1 LEYNS
6 WSCQYASQ
14 GHCGGTVVTA
24 PSTGKFALIA
34 SWNLK
39 IDTDEGQGT
48 SANWAVE
55 MRCGSELSANYG
67 WQGGSFEETRM
78 IASNLRSVSGIR
90 GDANPGAQTM
100 NIGGS
105 ESFIVDANEGDVFV
119 CEYKRTQF
127 KCGPAH
133 VSCFEAGGGKVW
145 VTDTHSGRTT
155 VMMAKVDDSTQA
167 ANGDDDAQI
176 ENVGWK
182 AVGSVTAA

>member
-1 LEYNS
+1 MRQRKECQLRLARGLIRGNTDDRLE
-6 WSCQYASQ
+6 
-14 GHCGGTVVTA
+14 
-24 PSTGKFALIA
+24 FALCIG
-34 SWNLK
+34 NPR
-39 IDTDEGQGT
+39 QF
-48 SANWAVE
+48 
-55 MRCGSELSANYG
+55 
-67 WQGGSFEETRM
+67 QQ
-78 IASNLRSVSGIR
+78 RST
-90 GDANPGAQTM
+90 NH

-127 KCGPAH
+127 RGPPPFQYH
-133 VSCFEAGGGKVW
+133 LEAGGGKVW